1 MITSAIMFRSEVA
14 APYKL
19 YIMNTIIL
27 KGYFKDAECD
37 AIFKYAR
44 FLPESD
50 EPYIFKR
57 SSKMYNVIL
66 LNGKD
71 YTNAPIVLGE
81 S

>member
-1 MITSAIMFRSEVA
+1 
-14 APYKL
+14 
-19 YIMNTIIL
+19 MNTIIL
-27 KGYFKDAECD
+27 KGYFKDTEYD

-44 FLPESD
+44 FLHESD
-50 EPYIFKR
+50 EPYIFER

>member
-1 MITSAIMFRSEVA
+1 
-14 APYKL
+14 
-19 YIMNTIIL
+19 MNTIIL
-27 KGYFKDAECD
+27 KGYLKDAEYD

-44 FLPESD
+44 FLSESD
-50 EPYIFKR
+50 EPYIFER
-57 SSKMYNVIL
+57 SSKMYNLIL

>member
-1 MITSAIMFRSEVA
+1 MI
-14 APYKL
+14 
-19 YIMNTIIL
+19 II
-27 KGYFKDAECD
+27 KGYFNNLEYD
-37 AIFKYAR
+37 AIVKYAR

-71 YTNAPIVLGE
+71 YTNAPIVLGV

>member
-1 MITSAIMFRSEVA
+1 MIIV
-14 APYKL
+14 
-19 YIMNTIIL
+19 
-27 KGYFKDAECD
+27 KGYFNDVEYD
-37 AIFKYAR
+37 AIVRYSR

-50 EPYIFKR
+50 EPYTFER
-57 SSKMYNVIL
+57 STKIHNVIL

>member
-1 MITSAIMFRSEVA
+1 
-14 APYKL
+14 
-19 YIMNTIIL
+19 MNTIIL
-27 KGYFKDAECD
+27 KGYFKDTEYD
-37 AIFKYAR
+37 DIFKYAR

-50 EPYIFKR
+50 EPYIFER

>member
-1 MITSAIMFRSEVA
+1 MV
-14 APYKL
+14 
-19 YIMNTIIL
+19 II
-27 KGYFKDAECD
+27 KRYFNDAEYN
-37 AIFKYAR
+37 AICKYAR

-50 EPYIFKR
+50 EPYIFER

-71 YTNAPIVLGE
+71 YTNASIVLGE